1 MAKAKGDYL
10 TINTQ
15 GDVPGRA
22 RDSLCGDVCRGR
34 KEDACGWYKGSAL
47 VFPFLPAE
55 AEGYWPSQGSSSTA
69 HLCVFYNGV
78 DKIPIEAQRMCEEF
92 PPEI

>member
-1 MAKAKGDYL
+1 MAMSAEAEG
-10 TINTQ
+10 
-15 GDVPGRA
+15 
-22 RDSLCGDVCRGR
+22 
-34 KEDACGWYKGSAL
+34 EDARGWYKSSAL

-55 AEGYWPSQGSSSTA
+55 AEGAWPSQGSSGVA

-78 DKIPIEAQRMCEEF
+78 DKIPMEAQSMCEEF